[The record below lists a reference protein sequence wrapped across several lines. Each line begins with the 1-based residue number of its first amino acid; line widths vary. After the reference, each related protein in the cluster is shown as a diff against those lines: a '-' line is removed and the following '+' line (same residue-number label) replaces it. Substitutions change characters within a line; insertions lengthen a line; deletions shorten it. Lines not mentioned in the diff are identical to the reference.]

1 MIITKIMG
9 GLGNQMFEYAIARSM
24 AQRNNDIFKLDIS
37 YYSKP
42 KQELRTYELNLFNI
56 DETIATEQEYN
67 KLRRRKGFLFN
78 ITKAVNA
85 LMNRQSFYR
94 KEKEDALF
102 DEEVYNLKGN
112 IYLDGYW
119 QNEKYFKEIR
129 EQLIE
134 DFTPKSDISEKAQG
148 YLKDIENTNSVSL
161 HIRRGDYISD
171 LTANNFHGVTNIE
184 YYNRAVDYVN
194 DQVSEPVYYIFSDDI
209 AWCKNNFDFLEN
221 KIFVDDTSSAIDDL
235 ELMKRCKH
243 NIIANSSFSW
253 WAAWLNENSNKIV
266 ITPKVWFSAK
276 IDLHLAPEEWI
287 RL

>member
-171 LTANNFHGVTNIE
+171 PTANNFHGVTNIE

>member
-1 MIITKIMG
+1 MG